1 MTGLLE
7 VLETL
12 PTKGLYL
19 SDYAF
24 AENEQTD
31 LLKEMVEKYN
41 IPLYT
46 IKTGDSFFRG

>member
-7 VLETL
+7 VLETI

-31 LLKEMVEKYN
+31 FLKEMVEKYN
-41 IPLYT
+41 MLSILLA
-46 IKTGDSFFRG
+46 IIRML